1 MTRFFRYVRFP
12 DAPAALSVV
21 VASTPV
27 DRAKGLANVRALA
40 RNWGLLL
47 EYPERADHSLWM
59 RDVIVPLDMIFV
71 DDWSASEGRIMG
83 IVHEAQPG
91 DERHHKIGVPSRYVI
106 EAAGGWCRLWG
117 VVPGQRVELTALELA
132 DDGAEVSVR

>member
-1 MTRFFRYVRFP
+1 MRFV

-27 DRAKGLANVRALA
+27 DRAKGLAGVRALA

-59 RDVIVPLDMIFV
+59 RDVLVPLDMIFV
-71 DDWSASEGRIMG
+71 DDFNARQGRIMG
-83 IVHEAQPG
+83 IVHDAQPG
-91 DERHHKIGVPSRYVI
+91 DERHHTCGVPSRYVI

-117 VVPGQRVELTALELA
+117 VLPGQRVETTELELS
-132 DDGAEVSVR
+132 DDGTGVTIR